1 MVTLMND
8 MVDLFF
14 LTDRNFLKKV
24 RLEVLKLFELMN
36 CELKES
42 KLVDFLQLWL
52 SPGKLLWQS
61 SSHCWMMP
69 NKFLL
74 VPTKSHEPEQVHC
87 PTSCYSISKF
97 SHNSFSCVG
106 HGSFMICMIAIQS
119 IRPGLCTLI
128 LWKWC
133 FPRDKIIDDSK
144 LTAVFPN
151 RVSSHH
157 PKYVHQLATTCFWCF
172 GKALEGGISE
182 HFVEMEVLWQNLT
195 ENEVLLR
202 DELTN
207 WWWNSALSYSPYV
220 FVVFG
225 KGVLGIGYFGRS
237 KLDFCTSRSQVSG
250 CDNFS
255 EWFWKKSTSNPHLE
269 TMQSC

>member
-1 MVTLMND
+1 MC
-8 MVDLFF
+8 FF
-14 LTDRNFLKKV
+14 DWPTFLEEGKPWGFEIVWTD
-24 RLEVLKLFELMN
+24 ELWI
-36 CELKES
+36 EG
-42 KLVDFLQLWL
+42 FLQLWL

-119 IRPGLCTLI
+119 TRPGLCTLI

-133 FPRDKIIDDSK
+133 FLRDKIIDDSK
-144 LTAVFPN
+144 LTAVLPN

-157 PKYVHQLATTCFWCF
+157 PKYVHQLARTCFWCF

-182 HFVEMEVLWQNLT
+182 HFVEMEVLWQNLIK
-195 ENEVLLR
+195 NEVLLR

-220 FVVFG
+220 FLVFG
-225 KGVLGIGYFGRS
+225 KGVVGIGYFGRS
-237 KLDFCTSRSQVSG
+237 KLDFW
-250 CDNFS
+250 
-255 EWFWKKSTSNPHLE
+255 WFLYVAEPGVRVTIFQDGLGRNRHQILIWKQWK
-269 TMQSC
+269 QSC